1 MDDTRRHESPRALS
15 FGQRNKE
22 GRRRSYYRAG
32 GGRRSFSVKMR
43 NAPISWPAEA
53 FWQSQAP
60 NLSAARAFA
69 FAASS
74 SRFFGDAFVSR
85 ARRRRVEMPAIS
97 STAASNAPSFAFVG
111 LLKPLI
117 FLTNWSEAARI
128 SSEVTG
134 GSKLKRVL
142 IFLHI
147 TVTKR

>member
-1 MDDTRRHESPRALS
+1 MIIIPSSTTISPS
-15 FGQRNKE
+15 G
-22 GRRRSYYRAG
+22 
-32 GGRRSFSVKMR
+32 SVWL
-43 NAPISWPAEA
+43 P
-53 FWQSQAP
+53 QGP

-74 SRFFGDAFVSR
+74 SRLFGGAFVSS

-97 STAASNAPSFAFVG
+97 STAASNAPSFAFDG

-128 SSEVTG
+128 SSEVMG

-147 TVTKR
+147 TMTSRYGTANAQSYADEDHASVVNLAVG

>member
-1 MDDTRRHESPRALS
+1 MIVIPSS
-15 FGQRNKE
+15 
-22 GRRRSYYRAG
+22 
-32 GGRRSFSVKMR
+32 
-43 NAPISWPAEA
+43 APISPSGSLWLP
-53 FWQSQAP
+53 QGP
-60 NLSAARAFA
+60 DLSAARAFA

-74 SRFFGDAFVSR
+74 SRLFGGAFVSS

-97 STAASNAPSFAFVG
+97 STAASNAPSFAFDG

-147 TVTKR
+147 TMTSRYRTAQAQGYAHA